1 MIRTKNIIENDFNEN
16 KRKIKLLHDDM
27 KVSMNILKKLAV
39 SGNIDFLVLNEIR
52 NKLNLNTH
60 KMNELEKIQNNLIVE
75 LIRIDEIDRF
85 EKMRLDLI
93 INNL

>member
-1 MIRTKNIIENDFNEN
+1 MTRTKNSIENDFNEN
-16 KRKIKLLHDDM
+16 KRKMELLHDDM
-27 KVSMNILKKLAV
+27 KVSMNILKKIAV
-39 SGNIDFLVLNEIR
+39 SGNINFLVLNEIG
-52 NKLNLNTH
+52 NKLNLNSY

-75 LIRIDEIDRF
+75 LIRIDEIDRL